1 MVQILSPLVIIDA
14 DGPAQLKEKI
24 MASHVFNVIAGG
36 KYPKAAGG
44 LTAGNVATDYLRETG
59 GFAVRNSINAFSNAP
74 GGTDASND
82 FQLIFGATSS
92 TITIKAQDNAQG
104 TADFVT
110 IVATATGPDGTL
122 DYEGATGEYGSQVY
136 SNGVTEWFEEWDAP
150 DGEGFYDTY
159 LTVKYGGV
167 TVYPRTY
174 GIGATTVGNYKKGT
188 LQSSSGQIMGN
199 GVGSRDYAVQQ
210 LNPGETVFYK
220 TGVTLTDYKVV
231 WTTIGFTN
239 AAGETVPLRN
249 LNGSPLNSS
258 GDTDS
263 GWIAH
268 AASDIQL
275 DVQQVSSRSPAT
287 TPFSGLIHSTQG
299 TIKIYTRNGTGDSG
313 TLHKTFT
320 VWVNNI
326 SESS

>member
-1 MVQILSPLVIIDA
+1 
-14 DGPAQLKEKI
+14 

-44 LTAGNVATDYLRETG
+44 LTSGNVVTDYLRETG
-59 GFAVRNSINAFSNAP
+59 GTSIVNRINVLSNAP
-74 GGTDASND
+74 GATDAEND
-82 FQLIFGATSS
+82 FQLIFGATAS
-92 TITIKAQDNAQG
+92 IATIKAQDNTQG
-104 TADFVT
+104 SGDFVT
-110 IVATATGPDGTL
+110 ITATAIGPSGTL
-122 DYEGATGEYGSQVY
+122 DYEGATGLFGSQVY
-136 SNGVTEWFEEWDAP
+136 VNGTTEWFEEWDAP
-150 DGEGFYDTY
+150 DGEGFYDTW

-167 TVYPRTY
+167 TVYNRTY
-174 GIGATTVGNYKKGT
+174 GIGSTTVGNYQKGSF
-188 LQSSSGQIMGN
+188 QNQSGQIMGN
-199 GVGSRDYAVQQ
+199 GVGSADYAVKE
-210 LNPGETVFYK
+210 LDPALTVFYK

-231 WTTIGFTN
+231 WTTTGFTN

-249 LNGSPLNSS
+249 LNGGALNVS

-268 AASDIQL
+268 GAADIQL
-275 DVQQVSSRSPAT
+275 DIQQVSDRSPAT
-287 TPFSGLIHSTQG
+287 TPFSGLIHSTTG
-299 TIKIYTRNGTGDSG
+299 TIKFYTRNGSGDSG

>member
-1 MVQILSPLVIIDA
+1 
-14 DGPAQLKEKI
+14 

-44 LTAGNVATDYLRETG
+44 LTSGNIVTDYLRETG
-59 GFAVRNSINAFSNAP
+59 GFAVTNRINVLSNAP
-74 GGTDASND
+74 GATDAAND
-82 FQLIFGATSS
+82 FQLIFGATAS
-92 TITIKAQDNAQG
+92 TITIKAQDNTQG
-104 TADFVT
+104 SADFVT
-110 IVATATGPDGTL
+110 IVATSTGPDGTL
-122 DYEGATGEYGSQVY
+122 DYEGATGLYGSEVY
-136 SNGVTEWFEEWDAP
+136 VNGTTEWFEEWDGP

-167 TVYPRTY
+167 TVYNRTY
-174 GIGATTVGNYKKGT
+174 GIGATTVGNYQRGS

-199 GVGSRDYAVQQ
+199 GVGSRDYAVKE
-210 LNPGETVFYK
+210 LVPAETVFYK

-231 WTTIGFTN
+231 WTTTGFTN
-239 AAGETVPLRN
+239 AAGEAVPLRN
-249 LNGSPLNSS
+249 LNGSALASS

-268 AASDIQL
+268 GASDIEL
-275 DVQQVSSRSPAT
+275 DIQQVSTRSSAS
-287 TPFSGLIHSTQG
+287 TPFSGLIHSTTG
-299 TIKIYTRNGTGDSG
+299 TIKIYTRNGSGDSG